1 MDERTSPATLK
12 SQPDYEASRAYL
24 TALPP
29 REGQRPR
36 TESCLP
42 HAQMEAESPDAIF
55 EALTAAASASL
66 GDGVVEGRTTVSVP
80 STYPAYHLC
89 KPCGAAMPPEAC
101 MTPGGPACGLEFAH
115 VHARYIPGDHPTAIQ
130 AKARGLQWQA
140 YQGGGQGSMHM
151 CLSLRDAA
159 AVLDAGWGELHL
171 LAGKTM
177 GPGARVPRGLVLVY
191 APRKAEEVSTVVRI
205 LGASHAFARS
215 ESACE

>member
-1 MDERTSPATLK
+1 MAERTSPATLR
-12 SQPDYEASRAYL
+12 SQPDYDASPTYL
-24 TALPP
+24 TSALPP
-29 REGQRPR
+29 RAGQRPR

-42 HAQMEAESPDAIF
+42 HAQMEAESPDDIF

-66 GDGVVEGRTTVSVP
+66 GDGVVQGPTTVSVP
-80 STYPAYHLC
+80 STWPAYHLC
-89 KPCGAAMPPEAC
+89 RPCGAAMPPEAC

-115 VHARYIPGDHPTAIQ
+115 VHARYIPSDHPTAVQ
-130 AKARGLQWQA
+130 AKARGLQWQE

-171 LAGKTM
+171 LAGRTM
-177 GPGARVPRGLVLVY
+177 GPGAKVPRGLVLVY
-191 APRKAEEVSTVVRI
+191 APRTAEEVSTVVRI

-215 ESACE
+215 AS

>member
-1 MDERTSPATLK
+1 MDERISPATLR
-12 SQPDYEASRAYL
+12 SQPDYEASPTYL
-24 TALPP
+24 TSALPP

-66 GDGVVEGRTTVSVP
+66 GKDVVEGQTTVSVP
-80 STYPAYHLC
+80 STFPAYHLC
-89 KPCGAAMPPEAC
+89 KPCGAAMPREAC

-115 VHARYIPGDHPTAIQ
+115 VHARYIPSDHPTAIE
-130 AKARGLQWQA
+130 AKTRGLPWQA

-159 AVLDAGWGELHL
+159 AVLDTGWGELHL

-177 GPGARVPRGLVLVY
+177 GPSAKVPRGLVLVY
-191 APRKAEEVSTVVRI
+191 APRTAEEVSTVVRI

-215 ESACE
+215 A

>member
-1 MDERTSPATLK
+1 M
-12 SQPDYEASRAYL
+12 
-24 TALPP
+24 
-29 REGQRPR
+29 

-42 HAQMEAESPDAIF
+42 HAQLEAESPDAIF
-55 EALTAAASASL
+55 EALTAAAAAIL
-66 GDGVVEGRTTVSVP
+66 GRDVVQGPTTVSVP
-80 STYPAYHLC
+80 STFPAYHLC
-89 KPCGAAMPPEAC
+89 RPCGAAAMPCEAC

-115 VHARYIPGDHPTAIQ
+115 VHARYIPGDHPTAIE
-130 AKARGLQWQA
+130 AKARGLTWQT

-191 APRKAEEVSTVVRI
+191 APRTAEEVSTVVRI

-215 ESACE
+215 A